1 LIVFIAMQENIV
13 QTNTFLEKEE
23 LLKRIGEQIVRIR
36 QEKGWTQADLAKAC
50 DKDPQSIER
59 VENGKINASIY
70 YLFEV
75 ANALNVPLSDLIK
88 PT

>member
-1 LIVFIAMQENIV
+1 M
-13 QTNTFLEKEE
+13 EKEGF
-23 LLKRIGEQIVRIR
+23 LKLVGEQIVKVR

-70 YLFEV
+70 YLFEI
-75 ANALNVPLSDLIK
+75 AIALDVPLSDLVKIK
-88 PT
+88 

>member
-1 LIVFIAMQENIV
+1 M
-13 QTNTFLEKEE
+13 EKSEV
-23 LLKRIGEQIVRIR
+23 LKRVGEQIVRVR

-70 YLFEV
+70 YLFEI
-75 ANALNVPLSDLIK
+75 ATALNVPLSELIK
-88 PT
+88 IS

>member
-1 LIVFIAMQENIV
+1 M
-13 QTNTFLEKEE
+13 EKSEV
-23 LLKRIGEQIVRIR
+23 LKRVGEQIVRVR

-75 ANALNVPLSDLIK
+75 ATALNVPLSELVEIK
-88 PT
+88 